1 MNEIFANYKLLT
13 TLIILVG
20 GAFFFFKEI
29 FRSDLTALLI
39 MSLLVVSGVISP
51 REAVLGFS
59 NEATITVACM
69 LIISAAFVKSG
80 TITLIS
86 NPFIKLLGRGA
97 NFSVILISS
106 TVGLI
111 SAFINNTAA
120 VAVFMPLTIR
130 AAKILKIDK
139 RRLLMP
145 LSYASIFGGTCTL
158 IGTSTNILAN
168 SIYREKLGR
177 EFSMLEFSSIGIIL
191 FISGVIYLLVFGLK
205 ALGPNT
211 GGEIEATQPIF
222 YTEVVILEH
231 SPSSG
236 KLFFESQIYKD
247 FGAEIIE
254 VRSELGEI
262 KEKSEIL
269 KPKDRIHLICAI
281 EKINSLKD
289 RIGIS
294 ILNHDV
300 SLSSNTHEVIIPTNS
315 DLIGK
320 SLKTIINLTGGSFR
334 PLAMKQKGKLI
345 ESDLVEHRVRAGDI
359 LVVNSSID
367 TLNALEKN
375 EGLIVLNNHSSNE
388 VDFKKIFA
396 STAVVAGIVLASGFN
411 LISIMGASLIGCVFL
426 LLTNVINLDEAYEA
440 LDSKVLIL
448 LGSLLSLGLA
458 LEKSGAINLISNNI
472 VQIFGTFSPF
482 IIVSVLYLM
491 TSLLTEVISNNATA
505 VILVPLAIQISQ
517 TLGYSEKPFIL
528 AVMMAGSAS
537 FMTPVG
543 YQTNTLIYSTGSFTF
558 KDFLKVGAPLNI
570 LFWLLASFL
579 IPYFFPF

>member
-29 FRSDLTALLI
+29 LRSDLTALLI
-39 MSLLVVSGVISP
+39 MALLVASGVISP

-80 TITLIS
+80 TIALIS

-130 AAKILKIDK
+130 AAKMLKIDK
-139 RRLLMP
+139 RKLLMP

-191 FISGVIYLLVFGLK
+191 FISGVIYLLLFGLK
-205 ALGPNT
+205 ALGPNI
-211 GGEIEATQPIF
+211 GSEIEATQPIF

-254 VRSELGEI
+254 IRSEKGGI
-262 KEKSEIL
+262 KEKSAIL
-269 KPKDRIHLICAI
+269 RPKDRIRLICSI

-294 ILNHDV
+294 ILNHDD
-300 SLSSNTHEVIIPTNS
+300 SLSSSTHEIIIPTNS

-320 SLKTIINLTGGSFR
+320 SLKNIINLTGGSFR
-334 PLAMKQKGKLI
+334 PLAMKQKGILI

-359 LVVNSSID
+359 LVVNSSTE
-367 TLNALEKN
+367 TLVALEKN
-375 EGLIVLNNHSSNE
+375 EGLIVLNNYSSNE
-388 VDFKKIFA
+388 VDLKKIVA
-396 STAVVAGIVLASGFN
+396 SAAVVAGIVLASGFN
-411 LISIMGASLIGCVFL
+411 LISIMGASLIGCILL

-458 LEKSGAINLISNNI
+458 LEKSGAISLISNNI

-482 IIVSVLYLM
+482 FIVSILYLL